1 MKSANEWDEAY
12 LQELIRIE
20 EQEGLRLDYKAS
32 AALDKTDGKKNE
44 ISKDVSAFANS
55 AGGFLVYGVLEN
67 KHVPTAID
75 TGVDRNVMTKE
86 WLESVIKSRI
96 SPIIDDFTVKQISLP
111 SKGPN
116 QVAYVVEIAQATS
129 RAPHQ
134 AYDHRYYKRFN
145 YESTPMEEYEVRD
158 LMRRSIQ
165 YGRKFG
171 AAWELNVEV
180 KRLLS
185 AIDGKLKLP
194 TAEWFEHSSLMIAV
208 SNDLR
213 SSGDAM
219 QLFSQE
225 FRQDVAALVAEI
237 DQYNSNIQTVSVGAG
252 ERTVG
257 RIPQPL
263 SQLLQSAKAR
273 AEKIITTIKPVLDAA
288 P

>member
-1 MKSANEWDEAY
+1 MKLANEWNEAY
-12 LQELIRIE
+12 LQELISIG

-32 AALDKTDGKKNE
+32 AALDKADDKKNE

-55 AGGFLVYGVLEN
+55 AGGFLVYGMLED
-67 KHVPTAID
+67 KHVPTSID
-75 TGVDRNVMTKE
+75 AGVDRNVITKE
-86 WLESVIKSRI
+86 RLESVIKSRI
-96 SPIIDDFTVKQISLP
+96 FPIIDDFTVKQISLP

-134 AYDHRYYKRFN
+134 AYDHRYYKRYN
-145 YESTPMEEYEVRD
+145 YQSTPMEDYEVRD

-171 AAWELNVEV
+171 AAWELDVEV

-185 AIDGKLKLP
+185 SIEGKLNIPVEDL
-194 TAEWFEHSSLMIAV
+194 FERSGLIIAV

-213 SSGDAM
+213 TSGDAM
-219 QLFSQE
+219 QLFSQGI
-225 FRQDVAALVAEI
+225 RQDVAVLVAEI
-237 DQYNSNIQTVSVGAG
+237 DQYNSRIQTNDTGH
-252 ERTVG
+252 RTQARVTT
-257 RIPQPL
+257 PL
-263 SQLLQSAKAR
+263 REVLQSASER
-273 AEKIITTIKPVLDAA
+273 AQRIITSIKPVLDAA

>member
-44 ISKDVSAFANS
+44 TSKHVSAFANS
-55 AGGFLVYGVLEN
+55 AGGFLVYGMLEN
-67 KHVPTAID
+67 KHVPISID
-75 TGVDRNVMTKE
+75 AGVDRNMITKE

-96 SPIIDDFTVKQISLP
+96 SPIIEDFTVKQVSLP

-134 AYDHRYYKRFN
+134 AYDHRYYKRYN
-145 YESTPMEEYEVRD
+145 YESTPMEDYEVRD

-185 AIDGKLKLP
+185 SVEGKLIIP
-194 TAEWFEHSSLMIAV
+194 GHDWFERSGLIIAV
-208 SNDLR
+208 SNNLR

-219 QLFSQE
+219 QLFSQHV
-225 FRQDVAALVAEI
+225 RQDVASLVMEI
-237 DQYNSNIQTVSVGAG
+237 DQYNSSIQTTDTGQ
-252 ERTVG
+252 RTQA
-257 RIPQPL
+257 RISGPVRQI
-263 SQLLQSAKAR
+263 LQSAKER
-273 AEKIITTIKPVLDAA
+273 AEKIITSIKPVLDAA

>member
-1 MKSANEWDEAY
+1 MKSANEWDQAY

-20 EQEGLRLDYKAS
+20 EREGLRLDYKAS

-55 AGGFLVYGVLEN
+55 AGGFLVYGMLEN
-67 KHVPTAID
+67 KHVPTSID
-75 TGVDRNVMTKE
+75 ARVDRNMITKE

-96 SPIIDDFTVKQISLP
+96 SPIIEDFTVKQVSLP

-116 QVAYVVEIAQATS
+116 QIAYVVEIAQATS

-134 AYDHRYYKRFN
+134 AYDHRYYKRYN
-145 YESTPMEEYEVRD
+145 YESTPMEDYEVRD

-185 AIDGKLKLP
+185 SVEGKLIIP
-194 TAEWFEHSSLMIAV
+194 GHDWFERSGLIIAV
-208 SNDLR
+208 SNNLR

-219 QLFSQE
+219 QLFSQDV
-225 FRQDVAALVAEI
+225 RQGVASLVMEI
-237 DQYNSNIQTVSVGAG
+237 DQYNSNIQTTDTGQ
-252 ERTVG
+252 
-257 RIPQPL
+257 RILARISGPAR
-263 SQLLQSAKAR
+263 QLLQSAKER
-273 AEKIITTIKPVLDAA
+273 AEKIITSIKPVLDAA

>member
-1 MKSANEWDEAY
+1 MKPANEWDEAY

-32 AALDKTDGKKNE
+32 AALDKTDSKKND

-55 AGGFLVYGVLEN
+55 EGGFLVYGMLED

-75 TGVDRNVMTKE
+75 VGVNRNLITKE
-86 WLESVIKSRI
+86 WLESVVKSRI
-96 SPIIDDFTVKQISLP
+96 SPIIDDLTVKQVALP
-111 SKGPN
+111 SKGQN
-116 QVAYVVEIAQATS
+116 QVAYVVEIVQATS

-134 AYDHRYYKRFN
+134 AYDHRYYKRYNF
-145 YESTPMEEYEVRD
+145 ESTPMEDYEVRD

-171 AAWELNVEV
+171 AAWELDVEV

-185 AIDGKLKLP
+185 AVKGRLAIP
-194 TAEWFEHSSLMIAV
+194 TSDWFERDALMIAV

-219 QLFSQE
+219 QLFAQGI
-225 FRQDVAALVAEI
+225 RQDVAALIAEI
-237 DQYNSNIQTVSVGAG
+237 DQYNASIQTVDTGQ
-252 ERTVG
+252 RTQA
-257 RIPQPL
+257 RIPAPL
-263 SQLLQSAKAR
+263 RDILQSAKDR
-273 AEKIITTIKPVLDAA
+273 AEKIITSIEPVLQAA

>member
-1 MKSANEWDEAY
+1 MKPANEWDEDY
-12 LQELIRIE
+12 LLELIRIE
-20 EQEGLRLDYKAS
+20 EQEGLMLDYKAS

-55 AGGFLVYGVLEN
+55 AGGFLVYGMLED
-67 KHVPTAID
+67 KHVPISID
-75 TGVDRNVMTKE
+75 LGVDRNVITKE

-96 SPIIDDFTVKQISLP
+96 SPIIEDFTVKQIALP

-116 QVAYVVEIAQATS
+116 QVAYVAEIVQATS

-134 AYDHRYYKRFN
+134 AYDHRYYKRYN
-145 YESTPMEEYEVRD
+145 YESAPMEDYEVRD

-171 AAWELNVEV
+171 AAWELDVEV

-185 AIDGKLKLP
+185 SIEGKLKIP
-194 TAEWFEHSSLMIAV
+194 NHDFFERDALIIAV

-219 QLFSQE
+219 QLFNQE
-225 FRQDVAALVAEI
+225 VRQDVATLVVEI
-237 DQYNSNIQTVSVGAG
+237 DAYNSNIQTIDTGH
-252 ERTVG
+252 RTQA
-257 RIPQPL
+257 RIPSSL
-263 SQLLQSAKAR
+263 GELLQTAKER
-273 AEKIITTIKPVLDAA
+273 AERIVTSIKPVLDAA

>member
-1 MKSANEWDEAY
+1 MKPANEWDKAY

-55 AGGFLVYGVLEN
+55 AGGFLVYGMLED
-67 KHVPTAID
+67 KHVPTSID
-75 TGVDRNVMTKE
+75 VGVDRNVITKE

-134 AYDHRYYKRFN
+134 AYDHRYYKRYN
-145 YESTPMEEYEVRD
+145 YESTPMEDYEVRD

-185 AIDGKLKLP
+185 SVEGMLNIPVED
-194 TAEWFEHSSLMIAV
+194 WFERTGLIIAV

-219 QLFSQE
+219 QLFGQE
-225 FRQDVAALVAEI
+225 VRQDVATLVAEI
-237 DQYNSNIQTVSVGAG
+237 DQYNSSIQTADTGT
-252 ERTVG
+252 RTMA
-257 RIPQPL
+257 RIPRSL
-263 SQLLQSAKAR
+263 SQLLQSARER
-273 AEKIITTIKPVLDAA
+273 AKKIITSIKPVLDAA

>member
-1 MKSANEWDEAY
+1 MKPANEWDEAY

-20 EQEGLRLDYKAS
+20 EQGGLRLDYKAS

-55 AGGFLVYGVLEN
+55 AGGFLVYGMLEN
-67 KHVPTAID
+67 KHVPTSID
-75 TGVDRNVMTKE
+75 VGVDRNVITKE

-96 SPIIDDFTVKQISLP
+96 SPIIDDFTVKQVSLP
-111 SKGPN
+111 RKGPN
-116 QVAYVVEIAQATS
+116 QVAYVVEIAQATA

-134 AYDHRYYKRFN
+134 AYNHRYYKRYN
-145 YESTPMEEYEVRD
+145 YESTPMEDYEVRD

-171 AAWELNVEV
+171 AAWELDVEV

-185 AIDGKLKLP
+185 SIEGRLNIPVQDWLERSGLIIP
-194 TAEWFEHSSLMIAV
+194 V

-225 FRQDVAALVAEI
+225 VRQDVAALIAEI
-237 DQYNSNIQTVSVGAG
+237 DQYNSNIQTADTGN
-252 ERTVG
+252 RTVA
-257 RIPQPL
+257 RIPEPSRQP
-263 SQLLQSAKAR
+263 LQSARER
-273 AEKIITTIKPVLDAA
+273 AKKIITSIKPVLDAA